1 MINTGTE
8 LITLFL
14 LPQAE
19 FQQNACQERWCLEI
33 CLSEDIHAKAD
44 VREIILLRLR
54 KWKSNQS
61 KCPSPISHRFRGL
74 EITRSIKPK
83 LLHRLECRV
92 SQTGSKQSNLSM
104 WIFNDFLIANICH
117 GWACSSWSQL
127 APVRVQLCVT
137 LRSVQWGT
145 PAKAGSP
152 GFLALFSIFW
162 IKPAPRSGTGDSLCP
177 VTLKALQNTA
187 TNANLPGL
195 PLHCAGAWPCRSI
208 YHPPQELLPTYACSS
223 RKNIRSF
230 KSQEL
235 RNEPRAT
242 INAHWSAFA
251 LFDYSISNT
260 GILHLSPCFSS

>member
-8 LITLFL
+8 LITLFFAPPGWISAECL
-14 LPQAE
+14 PRKMMLRDMSFRRHPCQGWCEGNHSLKIKKMKIQPEQVPFSHLPQI
-19 FQQNACQERWCLEI
+19 QRI
-33 CLSEDIHAKAD
+33 
-44 VREIILLRLR
+44 R
-54 KWKSNQS
+54 
-61 KCPSPISHRFRGL
+61 

-83 LLHRLECRV
+83 LLHQLECRV

-152 GFLALFSIFW
+152 GFLALFSISW

-187 TNANLPGL
+187 TNTNLPGL

-208 YHPPQELLPTYACSS
+208 YHPPQELLPT
-223 RKNIRSF
+223 
-230 KSQEL
+230 
-235 RNEPRAT
+235 
-242 INAHWSAFA
+242 
-251 LFDYSISNT
+251 
-260 GILHLSPCFSS
+260 